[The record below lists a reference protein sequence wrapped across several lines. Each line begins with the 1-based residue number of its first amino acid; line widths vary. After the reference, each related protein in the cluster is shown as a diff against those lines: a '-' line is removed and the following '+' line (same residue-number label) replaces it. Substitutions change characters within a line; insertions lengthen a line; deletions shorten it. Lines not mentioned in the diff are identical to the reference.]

1 MGNKFC
7 GPKSTVNCDYDNHE
21 YSSAGGVSRRG
32 SNKIIRQSKMNQR
45 NIEGMKR
52 QINDELNF
60 STQTGRQSSG
70 ASFSNRPSLPN
81 DEMAFTMSFL
91 KGAEKDESFS
101 PNQIRMVA
109 DDTADEYTEEFMEW
123 DKMTS
128 TNEENFEISSE
139 ARDYNNQDLD
149 DSKSEIQFDDGS
161 DQDANKKD
169 AFFDPFMKIDGGMAD
184 TQSFSLWKTLMSD
197 FEEMTRLQYFKAE
210 IKAGNKQYKDFYVF
224 FKQ

>member
-1 MGNKFC
+1 
-7 GPKSTVNCDYDNHE
+7 
-21 YSSAGGVSRRG
+21 
-32 SNKIIRQSKMNQR
+32 
-45 NIEGMKR
+45 
-52 QINDELNF
+52 
-60 STQTGRQSSG
+60 
-70 ASFSNRPSLPN
+70 
-81 DEMAFTMSFL
+81 MAFTMSFL

-184 TQSFSLWKTLMSD
+184 T
-197 FEEMTRLQYFKAE
+197 
-210 IKAGNKQYKDFYVF
+210 
-224 FKQ
+224 